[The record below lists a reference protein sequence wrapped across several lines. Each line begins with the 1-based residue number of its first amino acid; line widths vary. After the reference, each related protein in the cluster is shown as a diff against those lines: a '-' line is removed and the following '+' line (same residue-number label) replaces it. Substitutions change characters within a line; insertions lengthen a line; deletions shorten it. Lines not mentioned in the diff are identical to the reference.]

1 MSLIL
6 FALAKHLDAAAFVKR
21 CFGHAASHSV
31 TQRLLGRICCICT
44 VEMTNVGHYCL
55 AFMGL
60 LADKIFLSRSLFNKS
75 IWRKWTGLQVMWSWL
90 SLQHTHTPPPQISQ
104 LQQFAL
110 LLVFVLAC
118 GASSGGVT
126 GEATTRA
133 RCVHLL
139 PHWQVMR
146 RMLAVAMV
154 NKQRGEEEFF

>member
-1 MSLIL
+1 MDRTTSHVIMTES
-6 FALAKHLDAAAFVKR
+6 AAPP
-21 CFGHAASHSV
+21 
-31 TQRLLGRICCICT
+31 
-44 VEMTNVGHYCL
+44 
-55 AFMGL
+55 
-60 LADKIFLSRSLFNKS
+60 
-75 IWRKWTGLQVMWSWL
+75 
-90 SLQHTHTPPPQISQ
+90 PPPQISQ